1 MIPFFDKTWLLWWM
15 FAVVVILR
23 WFHVLCANPG
33 SHALESPEDDRG
45 ESHAISGKIA
55 SQA

>member
-1 MIPFFDKTWLLWWM
+1 MIPLFDKTWLLWWL

-23 WFHVLCANPG
+23 WFHVLCANPR
-33 SHALESPEDDRG
+33 SHALESPKDDRG
-45 ESHAISGKIA
+45 ESRAISGKIA